1 MQDEIKYDDKK
12 CLPFN
17 NSLDEEGVVNIAGF
31 SAMPSRILFE
41 MDLEAYKQELL
52 DFRKQEFEELKNSIY
67 NYYPSC
73 IAYNFRL
80 SEKGEGASDPVRRLL
95 HLKDTWESIVFVLYA
110 IVWGEIRH
118 KEIDLKTCQA
128 FKQFDTTNNPI
139 FESFNSKRL
148 LSDAIKVKIQ
158 NIKAVVDFS
167 KNNSQNL
174 CCEIISNELFDKLLE
189 LQDIRNDISHHAAPT
204 KEQAEEEL
212 KIVIPLFQEMLE
224 ETMFLEDI
232 NILRFESF
240 GSKSKC
246 EIFNGHALNKEYE
259 EFDFGVNQSFVIGL
273 GQENIFMEWGSDIFC
288 LSPFLHFDKDTTGH
302 ESYLSFFKGKKESK
316 YWFEPVKIR
325 TEKSFDHLTARFE
338 SEKDALLNL
347 IVP

>member
-1 MQDEIKYDDKK
+1 MQDEIKYEDKK
-12 CLPFN
+12 CLRFN
-17 NSLDEEGVVNIAGF
+17 NSLDEEGTINIAGF
-31 SAMPSRILFE
+31 SALPSRILFE

-52 DFRKQEFEELKNSIY
+52 DFREQEFEELKNSIY

-80 SEKGEGASDPVRRLL
+80 SEKGEGATDPVRRLL
-95 HLKDTWESIVFVLYA
+95 HLKDTWESIVFILYA

-118 KEIDLKTCQA
+118 KGINLKACQA
-128 FKQFDTTNNPI
+128 FKQFDTTNQPI
-139 FESFNSKRL
+139 YESFNSKRL

-167 KNNSQNL
+167 KTNSLNL
-174 CCEIISNELFDKLLE
+174 RCEIIPNELFDKLLE

-204 KEQAEEEL
+204 KEQAVEEL

-232 NILRFESF
+232 KILRFENF
-240 GSKSKC
+240 GSKCKC
-246 EIFNGHALNKEYE
+246 EVFNGHALNKEFE
-259 EFDFGVNQSFVIGL
+259 EFDFGGNQAVVITF
-273 GQENIFMEWGSDIFC
+273 GQENIFMEWGIDIFC
-288 LSPFLHFDKDTTGH
+288 LSPFIHFDKDNTGH
-302 ESYLSFFKGKKESK
+302 ESYLSFFKGKKGSK

-325 TEKSFDHLTARFE
+325 TEKSFDYLTARFE
-338 SEKDALLNL
+338 TEKNILLNL